1 VTSPRSFS
9 FLVNPLS
16 GGGAAPGAVVPV
28 ARLLRDAGATVE
40 VTYSPG
46 PLATLDLVRAAV
58 DRRDVVV
65 AVGGDGMLSSVAG
78 EVAAL
83 GGTLGIVPA
92 GRGNDFARMLGL
104 PDDPA
109 EVARVL
115 LSGTPTAVD
124 LVELGL
130 PDGSTRVVAGSAH
143 AGVDAHAAELVD
155 RAHWLPRR
163 LQYPYAAVRA
173 LATFTPASYALVL
186 DGTPL
191 DVRAA
196 TVVVA
201 NSGCYGSGMRIAPDA
216 SVTDGVLDV
225 VVIGAAGRLDLIR
238 SLPKVYDGSHVRLPD
253 VQVHCAR
260 HIEISVTA
268 DATSTAG
275 SWSSW
280 SGRSGR
286 IGHSAR
292 SAGVPVG
299 ADGEPLPAL
308 VPGTT
313 LTATVLPGALSHL
326 T

>member
-1 VTSPRSFS
+1 MSPSRSFS

-58 DRRDVVV
+58 ARGDVVV

-78 EVAAL
+78 EVAAR

-92 GRGNDFARMLGL
+92 GRGNDFARMLDL
-104 PDDPA
+104 SDDPA
-109 EVARVL
+109 EVAGVL
-115 LSGTPTAVD
+115 LSGTPRAVD

-130 PDGSTRVVAGSAH
+130 PDGGTRVVAGSAY

-173 LATFTPASYALVL
+173 LAAFTPATYALVL

-238 SLPKVYDGSHVRLPD
+238 SLPQVYDGSHVRLPE
-253 VQVHCAR
+253 VQVHRAR
-260 HIEISVTA
+260 HIEITVTD
-268 DATSTAG
+268 DAA
-275 SWSSW
+275 
-280 SGRSGR
+280 
-286 IGHSAR
+286 
-292 SAGVPVG
+292 AGVPVG

-313 LTATVLPGALSHL
+313 LTATVLPGALSLL